1 MASDAHPSSSKRSSR
16 IVMASDVHPT
26 SSRRASGIAMSHH
39 DTPRKSVVMA
49 AEISANRRHSQIA
62 VSRNVYAQVRANMA
76 LESSFAEGTAATKLV
91 RVANLVRQACRKAL
105 LMKGATDSFLSLL
118 VDRLEKERLAAE
130 LEALEE

>member
-1 MASDAHPSSSKRSSR
+1 MASDVNPASSKRPSGIIMASDAHPSSSKRSSR
-16 IVMASDVHPT
+16 IVVASDVHPTSSRRASEIAMASDVHST

-76 LESSFAEGTAATKLV
+76 LESSFAEDTAAT
-91 RVANLVRQACRKAL
+91 
-105 LMKGATDSFLSLL
+105 
-118 VDRLEKERLAAE
+118 
-130 LEALEE
+130 